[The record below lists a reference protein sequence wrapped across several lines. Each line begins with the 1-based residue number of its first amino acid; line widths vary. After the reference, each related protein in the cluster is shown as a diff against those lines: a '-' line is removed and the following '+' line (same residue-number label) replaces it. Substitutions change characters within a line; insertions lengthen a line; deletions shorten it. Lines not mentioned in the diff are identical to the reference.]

1 MDYALLGN
9 RIRNSRKSRRMSQAK
24 LADLLDV
31 SENYVGQI
39 ELAKKRIGIEMLED
53 ISIALDVSLLS
64 LLYEVNTG
72 VLLTEEI
79 NLILQT
85 CTFFE
90 LSIICDTIKALKIS
104 LENHHTTVVG

>member
-9 RIRNSRKSRRMSQAK
+9 RIRNCRKSRRMSQAK

-85 CTFFE
+85 CTFSE